1 METPSDPKENCLS
14 HAPKKL
20 AIVAV
25 IVAVLLLATPLYA
38 EEDIPAPSAPL
49 APATV
54 TRILGDQAMVFSLG
68 TVIPLFFLK
77 FDTGAVEATN
87 LTVGA
92 KGSIQ
97 YLTYLSPSFTLGF
110 ELMGGFAFTP
120 NFNIYWTLPI
130 TAQISYIIP
139 IGTWSIFLNLGLGVD
154 FQSFIGYS
162 HMDPFVRPQVA
173 VYMPLDPS
181 LELGLVAGYW
191 LIPQFALQDQEKNKP
206 GQSRLGNF
214 LDISLSLIYHF

>member
-1 METPSDPKENCLS
+1 LRSIPRTLVFVC
-14 HAPKKL
+14 
-20 AIVAV
+20 
-25 IVAVLLLATPLYA
+25 LLLALFFQTGFLSA
-38 EEDIPAPSAPL
+38 EEKKPEPPKPI

-54 TRILGDQAMVFSLG
+54 TRILGDQAFIFSLG
-68 TVIPLFFLK
+68 AFIPMFFIK
-77 FDTGAVEATN
+77 TDNGSVETTN
-87 LTVGA
+87 LSLGA

-97 YLTYLSPSFTLGF
+97 YLTYLSSSFTLGL
-110 ELMGGFAFTP
+110 EINGGFAFTP

-139 IGTWSIFLNLGLGVD
+139 IATWSLFFNLGAGVD
-154 FQSFIGYS
+154 FQSFLGNS
-162 HMDPFVRPQVA
+162 RMDFIVRPQVA
-173 VYMPLDPS
+173 LYMPLDAS

-191 LIPQFALQDQEKNKP
+191 FVPQMATAEQEKNKP

>member
-1 METPSDPKENCLS
+1 MI
-14 HAPKKL
+14 HAFKKPVITGIIL
-20 AIVAV
+20 A
-25 IVAVLLLATPLYA
+25 LLLQAAPLLA
-38 EEDIPAPSAPL
+38 EDKSPEPAPPL
-49 APATV
+49 APSTV

-68 TVIPLFFLK
+68 AFVPLFFVR
-77 FDTGAVEATN
+77 FSDGTVEATN
-87 LTVGA
+87 LSLGA

-97 YLTYLSPSFTLGF
+97 YMTYLSPHFTLGF

-130 TAQISYIIP
+130 TALISYVIP
-139 IGTWSIFLNLGLGVD
+139 IGTWSIFFNLGLGVD
-154 FQSFIGYS
+154 FQSFLGYT

-191 LIPQFALQDQEKNKP
+191 LVPQFATAEQEANKP